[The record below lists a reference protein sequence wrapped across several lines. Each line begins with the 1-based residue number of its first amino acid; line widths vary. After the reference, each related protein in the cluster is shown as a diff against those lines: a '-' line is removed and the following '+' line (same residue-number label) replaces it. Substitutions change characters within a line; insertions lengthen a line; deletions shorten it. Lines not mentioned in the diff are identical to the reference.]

1 MQKII
6 IDDTVY
12 STQYTKKY
20 EIRKSFVPDSPKIV
34 RAFIPGTIREINVV
48 KGQTVKR
55 GDKLLILEAMKM
67 MNQVNAM
74 TDGKIREIKVNSS
87 DVVTKNQILLELE

>member
-6 IDDTVY
+6 IDDTIY
-12 STQYTKKY
+12 DTQYTKKY
-20 EIRKSFVPDSPKIV
+20 ETRKTFVPDSPKIV

-48 KGQTVKR
+48 KGQEVKR

-67 MNQVNAM
+67 MNQVTAM
-74 TDGKIREIKVNSS
+74 TNGKIKTIKVNIS
-87 DVVTKNQILLELE
+87 DIVTKNQILLELE